1 MMRGGV
7 VEFTTDARADKV
19 PVEQDFVR
27 LAEPVHGAVVS
38 EVFSDFGFAFDSH
51 FLLIIGNRGSRRC
64 CCDGA
69 LFMMLLVR
77 KKVRSLK
84 Q

>member
-1 MMRGGV
+1 MMRGGI

-27 LAEPVHGAVVS
+27 LSEPVHGAVVS

-51 FLLIIGNRGSRRC
+51 FLLNRKIEC
-64 CCDGA
+64 VVVVTA
-69 LFMMLLVR
+69 IL
-77 KKVRSLK
+77 KKCSA